1 MQNICSECE
10 GVFFMS
16 PYHTEDK
23 QQVFC
28 GAQCSLDWH
37 IKKERS
43 LLMKNEPI
51 YHPTQYDES
60 DEIEA
65 SKKEVN

>member
-10 GVFFMS
+10 GVFVMS

-37 IKKERS
+37 IKKALS
-43 LLMKNEPI
+43 LLTTKYQKTLKALDDKP
-51 YHPTQYDES
+51 